1 MNGSRLSSRRR
12 LLPSLVGGPGE
23 TVDHKN
29 MSSLRRSPSKR
40 GKILPKRMN
49 RSTSKQQRL
58 MTTAAKRA
66 RISALSPPIVSNDIQ

>member
-1 MNGSRLSSRRR
+1 MNGSRLSSRRC

-29 MSSLRRSPSKR
+29 TSLPRRSPSKR
-40 GKILPKRMN
+40 GKILSKRMN

-66 RISALSPPIVSNDIQ
+66 RISALSPPIVSNEI